1 MGASS
6 SIDDQTVLQITTNR
20 LESPPSRRDP
30 TGPSAPPADPVGLLL
45 PVGTMVIAHHQQP
58 LRGHRRGHGG
68 KEDSDPTHCQVRQR
82 YVLTDVPVALLWWPT
97 FPRQKPASGSMPSS
111 MRLAIP
117 ISRCSFDPGDAR
129 IDPRWLG
136 HTDRRAQRAAR
147 LVSWSVRPIRGCGD
161 RAPVTC
167 RCAAAPAAHWPLP
180 APTKAADALQ

>member
-1 MGASS
+1 MTRLFCRSQP
-6 SIDDQTVLQITTNR
+6 IDWSR
-20 LESPPSRRDP
+20 LP
-30 TGPSAPPADPVGLLL
+30 TDPVGLLL

-68 KEDSDPTHCQVRQR
+68 KEDSNPTHCQVRQR
-82 YVLTDVPVALLWWPT
+82 YVLTYVPVALLWWPT
-97 FPRQKPASGSMPSS
+97 FPQQKPASGSMPSS

-117 ISRCSFDPGDAR
+117 ISRCIFDPGDAR

-136 HTDRRAQRAAR
+136 HTGRRAQRSAR